1 MVTMLVLFARLG
13 TGYLVSV
20 FGLLGDV
27 CICLLCALS
36 SVDS

>member
-20 FGLLGDV
+20 FGLLGMFV
-27 CICLLCALS
+27 CLLCALS